1 MNADLQ
7 CQCDLLSC
15 IGKTEEDRLKLIECF
30 GKLFRDI
37 IVEFEKNL
45 GRDPTCDDLIWVAS
59 QHLNR
64 NIREMI

>member
-1 MNADLQ
+1 M
-7 CQCDLLSC
+7 C
-15 IGKTEEDRLKLIECF
+15 KTEEDRLRLIECF

-37 IVEFEKNL
+37 IIEFENNL

-64 NIREMI
+64 NIREMV